1 MAIPK
6 GWALD
11 TARNI
16 SAGES
21 YFFEDKITGVFNA
34 DKSSLIDTNIVVTV
48 NQKNGTITFFEQ
60 VSFGRREPYLVI
72 NASGTRDS
80 KFKGRY
86 KDLVG
91 PKQTQLEEQ
100 AIKAGRLI
108 AAENKNKEESKK
120 VLSEKLYAQ
129 PVPETNPER
138 DPGESEDEDGDSNQ
152 KPSGLFKVTSNTF
165 FQRDGKFINDFLKYP
180 IDINSKQDR
189 ITITQ
194 KRYKVPDIFNEDGSL
209 SSTKIIRG
217 SNLNK
222 ERFDP
227 TKTTPSEILGSLVL
241 PMPNDIS
248 ESNVTAWG
256 SDSLSSLTA
265 LVGQTA
271 LKSADKITNFD
282 IEGLKTTLGETGLK
296 IFTEGEGANETIKQL
311 LAINAAAAITKK
323 FGINI
328 NPEAFRS
335 RITGTAINPNLELL
349 FQGPKLRSFG
359 FQFKMTPRDDDE
371 ARNIR
376 YILKFF
382 KKGMAPKRNF
392 TDQEA
397 SYFLGAPNVFDLSF
411 KSDDNIELNSIGKI
425 KTCALQQFT
434 VNYTPDGFYAAF
446 KDSRAGGSQ
455 PIAVVMQLAFTEL
468 TPLYNDNY
476 EEKEVETT
484 GFDTLEPS
492 TTQQ

>member
-6 GWALD
+6 GWKLD
-11 TARNI
+11 N
-16 SAGES
+16 SNSFVLE
-21 YFFEDKITGVFNA
+21 EKITNVLNTNG
-34 DKSSLIDTNIVVTV
+34 SSFIDATIIVSV

-60 VSFGRREPYLVI
+60 GIFGTRNPYLVI
-72 NASGTRDS
+72 NASGTRRV
-80 KFKGRY
+80 FGRY
-86 KDLVG
+86 KTLLDSTPPG
-91 PKQTQLEEQ
+91 KQRKLEDQ

-108 AAENKNKEESKK
+108 VAENTNKEESKK
-120 VLSEKLYAQ
+120 VLSEKLYAE
-129 PVPETNPER
+129 PVPQTNPER
-138 DPGESEDEDGDSNQ
+138 DPGPSEDEGNNNVSA
-152 KPSGLFKVTSNTF
+152 GVFKVTSDTF

-180 IDINSKQDR
+180 EDINSNQDR

-217 SNLNK
+217 NNSNK

-227 TKTTPSEILGSLVL
+227 TKTTPSEILGSVVL

-271 LKSADKITNFD
+271 LKSVDDITNFD
-282 IEGLKTTLGETGLK
+282 IEGLKNTLGNTGLE
-296 IFTEGEGANETIKQL
+296 IFKEGKGANETIKQL
-311 LAINAAAAITKK
+311 LSINAAAAITKK

-359 FQFKMTPRDDDE
+359 FQFKMTPRSDDE

-411 KSDDNIELNSIGKI
+411 KSNDNIELNSIGKI

-476 EEKEVETT
+476 NEKEFETT

-492 TTQQ
+492 TTQR